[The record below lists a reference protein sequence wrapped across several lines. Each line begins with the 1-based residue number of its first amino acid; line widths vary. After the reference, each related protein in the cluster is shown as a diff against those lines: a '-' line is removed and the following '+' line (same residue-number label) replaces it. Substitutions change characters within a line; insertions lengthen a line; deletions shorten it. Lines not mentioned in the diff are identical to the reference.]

1 MERAPGFMGTA
12 GVPLVRQA
20 SAYAFSC
27 YGGSAVVRRT
37 KAET

>member
-20 SAYAFSC
+20 NISYVLTE
-27 YGGSAVVRRT
+27 GGD
-37 KAET
+37 